1 MEKYISYIEAQNDLK
16 EKVVNYFE
24 HNRFKK
30 YLKGE
35 NGYNSDNDINLNEL
49 YHSEGDSN
57 IEGYYSSIVN
67 KMKVVE
73 SNLNLKHLF
82 DSTNE
87 QMVLERRKLNHVIQ
101 LINKKYSLLT
111 NNEKNNFK
119 LNDEQILLLDD
130 INIYFLCDDDFNKY
144 LKIKLKDDTFISQ
157 KVIIIN
163 ENLHLTIVNNV
174 YTYYLC
180 KENTFMF
187 VDGEWKREPYDLP
200 IAYIYQKL
208 LHLGVTDDFQYSKL
222 VLRLQPPFRSSILAF
237 RSGINVSTGSPNK
250 KMADFLAKLFVR
262 ELRLT
267 CGFKDLEI
275 GITACQ
281 NKVSAAKIRFG
292 ICLNLLAHRNGKS
305 LVTYNPSK
313 FAGAIVKFPQQDKIT
328 LLVFET
334 RKIICVGSKNEENLI
349 AAYKELYP
357 MLLNC
362 IRTPE
367 NIKAQKELLLN
378 NKMNNLILNKMDNSS
393 LINDDDFIQV
403 NNKRGRGRGRGRG
416 SRGRG
421 NCLNNK
427 STIKFDIKQPSI
439 IPRARGRPRKKIFVK
454 I

>member
-1 MEKYISYIEAQNDLK
+1 MEKYISYIEAQNELK
-16 EKVVNYFE
+16 KKVVHYYE
-24 HNRFKK
+24 HNKFKK

-35 NGYNSDNDINLNEL
+35 NGFNSDNDINIEEL
-49 YHSEGDSN
+49 SNSEGDSN
-57 IEGYYSSIVN
+57 IEGYYSPIVN
-67 KMKVVE
+67 NMKIVE
-73 SNLNLKHLF
+73 SKVNLKHLF

-101 LINKKYSLLT
+101 LINKKYALLDT
-111 NNEKNNFK
+111 REKNNFK
-119 LNDEQILLLDD
+119 LNDEQIILLDD

-144 LKIKLKDDTFISQ
+144 LKLKLKDDTFISQ
-157 KVIIIN
+157 KVIILN

-180 KENTFMF
+180 KENTFMYI
-187 VDGEWKREPYDLP
+187 DGEWKNEPYDLP

-267 CGFKDLEI
+267 CGFHDLDI
-275 GITACQ
+275 GVTACQ

-292 ICLNLLAHRNGKS
+292 ICLNLLAYRYGKS

-313 FAGAIVKFPQQDKIT
+313 FAGAIVKFPQADKIT

-334 RKIICVGSKNEENLI
+334 RKIICVGSKNESMLI
-349 AAYKELYP
+349 EAYKNLYP

-367 NIKAQKELLLN
+367 NIKAQKELMMNTQL
-378 NKMNNLILNKMDNSS
+378 NNLILNKMDNSLLNNEDEF
-393 LINDDDFIQV
+393 LI
-403 NNKRGRGRGRGRG
+403 KRGRGRGRGRG

-421 NCLNNK
+421 GINK
-427 STIKFDIKQPSI
+427 STIKFDKNLPSGL
-439 IPRARGRPRKKIFVK
+439 PRLRGRPRKKFL
-454 I
+454 